1 MEREYLIV
9 SSLNLSNFYACW
21 TLGVASSAGFLFLST
36 SFRVLLSC
44 RTSHPSVFS
53 LRQFL
58 DQVRLEFLISL
69 IQSEWESYFHDG
81 PRVDGLKTFAGS
93 CTKATFHW
101 YGDQTSKTSRY
112 GCLPMKQKFQSPV
125 RQIKGDQSIT
135 LDDEEF
141 YVLSYRDDI
150 DR

>member
-1 MEREYLIV
+1 
-9 SSLNLSNFYACW
+9 
-21 TLGVASSAGFLFLST
+21 
-36 SFRVLLSC
+36 
-44 RTSHPSVFS
+44 
-53 LRQFL
+53 
-58 DQVRLEFLISL
+58 L

-150 DR
+150 DRWSCSSSKERSIPHSVSAIENHIGEECHQGSSESWSGLFSDGSLDWLLGVGWGNKDK